1 MSRTVRWRRWVLL
14 GVLVIVVA
22 VLVGRSWMRGH
33 GVAADSWVL
42 LDLDG
47 TYAEEVNDAPL
58 ARLLGEPSLSLLD
71 LLLTIRDAGEDPR
84 VAGLVVRIRPLA
96 MGWGKAQE
104 IRAALDKF
112 KSSGKPL
119 HAYLE
124 LELSGGSMEYYIA
137 SIADRVHVPPGA
149 AAPVT
154 GLLAQYVFLGGVWEK
169 LDVDMQVLKIR
180 EYKTFGDMLSEKT
193 MTPWHREMANSLLD
207 SMYGQLVDAIATSR
221 KLEPAVVRKT
231 IDGGPATP
239 AELQAAGLVDDAQ
252 FLDELRA
259 TLVGTDGKW
268 LAAEDYA
275 EARRPLPG
283 APAVRQRMAVIYGVG
298 TVTTGESEST
308 PGRGEGSMGADTLIE
323 AFRDAAADDGVSAI
337 IFRIDSPGGS
347 ALAADLIWQAAHAAR
362 EKKPVIV
369 SMSDVAA
376 SGGYYIAVPAT
387 RVVADPGTITGSIGV
402 VLAKPN
408 VRGLLAKLGIT
419 TVELQRGDMASMLS
433 LTETFTPAQITR
445 LNATMD
451 HVYDLF
457 LDRVASGRSLEKAQ
471 VNEVGRGRVWTG
483 VQAQEHGL
491 VDELGGFLSAIN
503 TAKKAAGIPIEERV
517 ALSFYPQP
525 RSLAARVAKM
535 LGTRIAS
542 AAPPWWQQIER
553 ATTAWQFPAGSILTL
568 MPQDI
573 SIR

>member
-1 MSRTVRWRRWVLL
+1 
-14 GVLVIVVA
+14 
-22 VLVGRSWMRGH
+22 
-33 GVAADSWVL
+33 
-42 LDLDG
+42 
-47 TYAEEVNDAPL
+47 
-58 ARLLGEPSLSLLD
+58 
-71 LLLTIRDAGEDPR
+71 
-84 VAGLVVRIRPLA
+84 
-96 MGWGKAQE
+96 
-104 IRAALDKF
+104 
-112 KSSGKPL
+112 
-119 HAYLE
+119 
-124 LELSGGSMEYYIA
+124 
-137 SIADRVHVPPGA
+137 
-149 AAPVT
+149 
-154 GLLAQYVFLGGVWEK
+154 
-169 LDVDMQVLKIR
+169 
-180 EYKTFGDMLSEKT
+180 
-193 MTPWHREMANSLLD
+193 
-207 SMYGQLVDAIATSR
+207 
-221 KLEPAVVRKT
+221 
-231 IDGGPATP
+231 
-239 AELQAAGLVDDAQ
+239 
-252 FLDELRA
+252 
-259 TLVGTDGKW
+259 
-268 LAAEDYA
+268 
-275 EARRPLPG
+275 
-283 APAVRQRMAVIYGVG
+283 
-298 TVTTGESEST
+298 
-308 PGRGEGSMGADTLIE
+308 MGADTLIE
-323 AFRDAAADDGVSAI
+323 AFRDAAADDSVSAI

-457 LDRVASGRSLEKAQ
+457 LERVASGRSLEKAQ

-503 TAKKAAGIPIEERV
+503 AAKKAAGIPIEERV

-525 RSLAARVAKM
+525 KSLAARLAKM

-542 AAPPWWQQIER
+542 AAPPWWRQIER